1 MATIELQ
8 GLEKRFGEVEVLRD
22 VSFTVG
28 DGEIAA
34 LLGPSGCGKST
45 TLFILAGLY
54 QPSGGKVL
62 FDGASMAGVHPKDRN
77 VGLVFQSYAL
87 YPHMTV
93 RENIGFPLVLQK
105 VAKAE
110 IARRVAEV
118 AELAGLSELLDRKP
132 SQLSG
137 GQQQRVAAARAIVK
151 RPRLLLMDE
160 PLSNLDLE
168 LRGRMRREIKR
179 VQRETKITTI
189 IVTHDQEE
197 AMSLADR
204 IYVMQGGQIQQGGD
218 HRALYERPANRF
230 VAGFIGMPTMNF
242 ADDLAL
248 AKDGSALWLESAGR
262 RLLPVAGD
270 GELAGRDLA
279 GAVLGVRPE
288 HVAVAPDGGRGVAA
302 KVVDLVP
309 EGREMVVGLE
319 LAGGFELRSIVPSTV
334 ELAIGQAV
342 GVSIDEAYVHLFD
355 RASGAALHHGRH
367 SRGGS
372 GGG

>member
-8 GLEKRFGEVEVLRD
+8 ALEKRFGEVEVLRD
-22 VSFTVG
+22 VSLVVG

-54 QPSGGKVL
+54 QPSGGQVL

-105 VAKAE
+105 LARAE
-110 IARRVAEV
+110 IARRVNEV
-118 AELAGLSELLDRKP
+118 AELAGLGELLDRKP

-168 LRGRMRREIKR
+168 LRARMRREIKR
-179 VQRETKITTI
+179 VQRETRITTI

-218 HRALYERPANRF
+218 HRALYEQPANRF

-242 ADDLAL
+242 ADQLAL
-248 AKDGSALWLESAGR
+248 ARDGEALWLESGGR
-262 RLLPVAGD
+262 RLMPVSPG
-270 GELAGRDLA
+270 GELAARDLA

-288 HVAVAPDGGRGVAA
+288 HVSVSAAAGGGVPAR
-302 KVVDLVP
+302 VVDLVP
-309 EGREMVVGLE
+309 EGREQVVGLE
-319 LAGGFELRSIVPSTV
+319 LEGGIELRSIVSST
-334 ELAIGQAV
+334 LDLSIDQAV
-342 GVSIDEAYVHLFD
+342 RVSIDEAYAHLFD
-355 RASGAALHHGRH
+355 RATGAALHHGGH
-367 SRGGS
+367 SRAGAG
-372 GGG
+372 

>member
-1 MATIELQ
+1 MATIELK
-8 GLEKRFGEVEVLRD
+8 GLAKRFGEVEVLRD
-22 VSFTVG
+22 VSLTVG
-28 DGEIAA
+28 DGQIAA

-54 QPSGGKVL
+54 QPSGGAVL

-87 YPHMTV
+87 YPHMNV

-105 VAKAE
+105 VSRAE

-168 LRGRMRREIKR
+168 LRARMRREIKR
-179 VQRETKITTI
+179 VQRETGITTI

-218 HRALYERPANRF
+218 HRDLYERPANRF
-230 VAGFIGMPTMNF
+230 VAGFIGMPSMNF
-242 ADDLAL
+242 ADRLAL
-248 AKDGSALWLESAGR
+248 ARGDAGLWLESGGR
-262 RLLPVAGD
+262 RLLALSPD
-270 GELAGRDLA
+270 GELAARDLTS
-279 GAVLGVRPE
+279 AVLGVRPE
-288 HVAVAPDGGRGVAA
+288 HVAVGLDAGRGVPAR
-302 KVVDLVP
+302 VVDLVP
-309 EGREMVVGLE
+309 EGRELVVGLE
-319 LAGGFELRSIVPSTV
+319 LEGGLEMRSIVPSTLD
-334 ELAIGQAV
+334 LAIGQAV
-342 GVSIDEAYVHLFD
+342 GATIDEAYVHLFD
-355 RASGAALHHGRH
+355 GATGAALHHGRH
-367 SRGGS
+367 SRAGS
-372 GGG
+372 G

>member
-8 GLEKRFGEVEVLRD
+8 GLEKRFGEVEVLKD
-22 VSFTVG
+22 VSLTVG
-28 DGEIAA
+28 NGEIAA

-93 RENIGFPLVLQK
+93 RENIGFPLTLQK

-168 LRGRMRREIKR
+168 LRARMRREIKR

-230 VAGFIGMPTMNF
+230 VAGFIGMPSMNF
-242 ADDLAL
+242 ADQLAVT
-248 AKDGSALWLESAGR
+248 DGWLTSGGR
-262 RLLPVAGD
+262 RLLPVAPG
-270 GELAGRDLA
+270 GELAGRELS

-288 HVAVAPDGGRGVAA
+288 HVAVGGEKGAPAR
-302 KVVDLVP
+302 VVDLVP
-309 EGREMVVGLE
+309 EGREMGVGLE
-319 LAGGFELRSIVPSTV
+319 LEGGIELRSIVASTLD
-334 ELAIGQAV
+334 LAIGQAV
-342 GVSIDEAYVHLFD
+342 RASIDETYIHLFD
-355 RASGAALHHGRH
+355 GASGAALHHGGHTR
-367 SRGGS
+367 S
-372 GGG
+372 